1 MRDPHSFFLK
11 LIEDGQFRITDDGH
25 AMLFGEFV
33 VLMPA
38 GVYIKLFELL
48 KKELGEKKAWETI
61 GELGEFQMKAAIAR
75 YKERFNL
82 QQAQSTKILDFMME
96 ILNILGWGSGTLVVD
111 AKNRAAKITM
121 KNSMLPKKCL
131 AFYGK
136 QSKGAVDYF
145 VLGWMKALFEAY
157 FGAPVEAKETLC
169 AAKGDPYCEF
179 VVKAKK
185 KK

>member
-11 LIEDGQFRITDDGH
+11 MIEDGQFRITDDGH

-33 VLMPA
+33 VLTPA
-38 GVYIKLFELL
+38 GVYLKLFEILE
-48 KKELGEKKAWETI
+48 KELGEKKAWAVI
-61 GELGEFQMKAAIAR
+61 QQLGEFQMKAAIVR
-75 YKERFNL
+75 YRERFNL

-96 ILNILGWGSGTLVVD
+96 ILNILGWGSGALVVD

-121 KNSMLPKKCL
+121 KNSMLPKKRM

-136 QSKGAVDYF
+136 HGKGPVDYF

-157 FGAPVEAKETLC
+157 FSSPVEAKETFC